1 MLFGGAGM
9 YGCLC
14 RFTEARPGLQVN
26 EIREGRCQTYGRQA
40 LIPSRL
46 WRKLAASPMEP
57 LMFTRIGLVPI
68 ACAALGAALAAGCG
82 GKSGPE
88 PAEPGQP
95 RPGPG
100 AVGPDT
106 QAPAGSSLQAAP
118 LRLDDAVRPLRYA
131 AELHLDP
138 RADTFDGQIAI
149 DIEVAEDRARIWL
162 NAAEI
167 DVTSAS
173 LVRGSDTWKV
183 DVVRSQAPDV
193 IYLELGRTLAPGP
206 ASLRLAYRG
215 RLSAKESSGAFKQKD
230 REDWYIYT
238 QFEPLGARRAF
249 PCFDEPRF
257 KVPWELTIHAPQ
269 DLVVVSNMPVAG
281 ETAGP
286 RPGTRSHRFAPTPPL
301 PSYLIAFAVG
311 AFETVDLGPIGRGK
325 VPARIVMPRGHT
337 GEARYAAEVTP
348 RLLALLEDYVDAP
361 YPYAKLDSIAVPYF
375 GGAME
380 NPGLITYGQSR
391 ILAPPAQETLQ
402 FRRDYAGLALHE
414 LAHMWFGNLVT
425 MAWWD
430 DLWLN
435 ESFATWMAARLLTKL
450 EPAWEAEALA
460 VRRTD
465 QAILLDSLTSA
476 RRIREPIESSN
487 DIFSAFDDITYR
499 KGSAVLT
506 MFERWLGPERFR
518 AGVHAYLRAHAHG
531 TATGEDF
538 VAALVGASQ
547 PEAGAAMRTFLDQTG
562 VPVISADLVCEPGE
576 PPMVELAQEWFL
588 PAGSAGSSTDR
599 TWSVPVCV
607 KHGSG
612 PGNVREQC
620 MLLTEEADTMV
631 LEGPRRCP
639 AWLLANAGASGYYRA
654 VYDVEMQ
661 GRLLGAAR
669 RQLSMAERVKLASDI
684 QGMIR
689 AGNLEL
695 GEALALVPAL
705 LADPSDQVAL
715 AAVELVAG
723 MRAHLVP
730 AALTESYRR
739 FVRDTFGARAR
750 KLGWQTGKNDSL
762 ATRTLRAELLGLVA
776 IEGGEPALVEQAR
789 RMADTWLEQHSGAQA
804 TTQATVD
811 PEILETVLAAA
822 SVHGDA
828 DFHARL
834 ESALRATDE
843 RHQRKAILNG
853 LAHAREPARV
863 RASLALIATGVVDL
877 RESAVLVTVPLKVPE
892 IRDVVDQVIRDNYD
906 AIVARVPRE
915 ALSRLIEASAA
926 HCDQG
931 HLDQLDAFFGPRA
944 AAIEG
949 GPRALA
955 ETREHIQLCMA
966 ARSLQQPSVEA
977 FLKKR

>member
-1 MLFGGAGM
+1 ME
-9 YGCLC
+9 
-14 RFTEARPGLQVN
+14 RF
-26 EIREGRCQTYGRQA
+26 
-40 LIPSRL
+40 
-46 WRKLAASPMEP
+46 
-57 LMFTRIGLVPI
+57 MFKRIGLV
-68 ACAALGAALAAGCG
+68 AMVCAGLGAGCG
-82 GKSGPE
+82 GPRGPE
-88 PAEPGQP
+88 PAGPGQP
-95 RPGPG
+95 GSGAG
-100 AVGPDT
+100 AVEPDR
-106 QAPAGSSLQAAP
+106 QAPAGSTLQAAP

-138 RADTFDGQIAI
+138 RADTFDGQITI

-162 NAAEI
+162 NAAEM

-173 LVRGSDTWKV
+173 LVSGRDTWKV
-183 DVVRSQAPDV
+183 EVVRSQAPDV
-193 IYLELGRTLAPGP
+193 IFLELGRTLAPGP
-206 ASLRLAYRG
+206 ARLRLAYRG
-215 RLSAKESSGAFKQKD
+215 KLSTVESTGAFRQKD

-269 DLVVVSNMPVAG
+269 DLVALSNMPVAE

-286 RPGTRSHRFAPTPPL
+286 RPGTRSHRFASTPPL
-301 PSYLIAFAVG
+301 PSYLLAFAVG
-311 AFETVDLGPIGRGK
+311 AFESVDLGPIGRGK
-325 VPARIVMPRGHT
+325 VPARIVMPRGHRD
-337 GEARYAAEVTP
+337 EARYAAEVTP
-348 RLLALLEDYVDAP
+348 RLLTLLEDYFDSP
-361 YPYAKLDSIAVPYF
+361 YPYPKLDHIAVPQF

-380 NPGLITYGQSR
+380 NPGLITYGHSR
-391 ILAPPAQETLQ
+391 MLAPPAQETLQ
-402 FRRDYAGLALHE
+402 FRRGYAGLALHE
-414 LAHMWFGNLVT
+414 LAHQWFGNLVT
-425 MAWWD
+425 MGWWD

-435 ESFATWMAARLLTKL
+435 ESFATWMAARLLDKV
-450 EPAWEAEALA
+450 EPAWESEAMT
-460 VRRTD
+460 VRRTEE
-465 QAILLDSLTSA
+465 AILLDSLISA
-476 RRIREPIESSN
+476 RRIRQPIESSN

-518 AGVHAYLRAHAHG
+518 TGVQAYLRAHEHG

-538 VAALVGASQ
+538 IAALASATR

-588 PAGSAGSSTDR
+588 PAGSSGSSTDR

-612 PGNVREQC
+612 PGNAREQC
-620 MLLTEEADTMV
+620 MLLTEAADTMV

-639 AWLLANAGASGYYRA
+639 TWLLANAGARGYYRS

-661 GRLLGAAR
+661 ARLLGPAR
-669 RQLSMAERVKLASDI
+669 RHLSVAERVKLASDL

-695 GEALALVPAL
+695 GEALGLVPAL
-705 LADPSDQVAL
+705 LADPSDHVAL
-715 AAVELVAG
+715 AAVDLVAG

-730 AALTESYRR
+730 AALTENYRR

-762 ATRTLRAELLGLVA
+762 ATRTLRADLLGLVA

-789 RMADTWLEQHSGAQA
+789 RLADAWLEQRSG
-804 TTQATVD
+804 TQVTVD
-811 PEILETVLAAA
+811 PEMLETVLAAA
-822 SVHGDA
+822 SAHGGA

-834 ESALRATDE
+834 ESTLRATDE
-843 RHQRKAILNG
+843 RHQRGALLNA
-853 LAHAREPARV
+853 LAHARDPARV
-863 RASLALIATGVVDL
+863 RANLALIVTGVVDP
-877 RESAVLVTVPLKVPE
+877 RESMVLVTVPMEAPE
-892 IRDVVDQVIRDNYD
+892 TRDVVDQVIRDNYD
-906 AIVARVPRE
+906 ALADRVPRQL
-915 ALSRLIEASAA
+915 LSRMIKVWTA

-944 AAIEG
+944 AELPG

-955 ETREHIQLCMA
+955 ETREHIQLCIA
-966 ARSLQQPSVEA
+966 AKSLQQPSVEA

>member
-1 MLFGGAGM
+1 ME
-9 YGCLC
+9 
-14 RFTEARPGLQVN
+14 RF
-26 EIREGRCQTYGRQA
+26 
-40 LIPSRL
+40 
-46 WRKLAASPMEP
+46 
-57 LMFTRIGLVPI
+57 MFKRIGLV
-68 ACAALGAALAAGCG
+68 AMVCAGLGAGCG
-82 GKSGPE
+82 GSAGRE
-88 PAEPGQP
+88 PAGPGQP
-95 RPGPG
+95 GSG
-100 AVGPDT
+100 TGGVEPDRE
-106 QAPAGSSLQAAP
+106 APAGSTLQAAP
-118 LRLDDAVRPLRYA
+118 LRLDDAVKPLRYA
-131 AELHLDP
+131 VTLDLDP
-138 RADTFDGQIAI
+138 RADTFDGEVVI
-149 DIEVAEDRARIWL
+149 DIEVTEDRARLWL
-162 NAAEI
+162 NAAEM

-183 DVVRSQAPDV
+183 HVVRSQAPDV
-193 IYLELGRTLAPGP
+193 IFLELGRTLAPGP

-215 RLSAKESSGAFKQKD
+215 KLSTRESSGAFKQKD
-230 REDWYIYT
+230 REDWYVYT

-257 KVPWELTIHAPQ
+257 KVPWELTIHAPA

-286 RPGTRSHRFAPTPPL
+286 RPGTRSHRFPPTPPL
-301 PSYLIAFAVG
+301 PSYLVAFAVG
-311 AFETVDLGPIGRGK
+311 AFESVDLGPIGRGK
-325 VPARIVMPRGHT
+325 VPARILMPRGHRD
-337 GEARYAAEVTP
+337 EARYAAEVTP
-348 RLLALLEDYVDAP
+348 RLVTLLEDYLDSP
-361 YPYAKLDSIAVPYF
+361 YPYAKLDHIAVPHF
-375 GGAME
+375 GAGAME
-380 NPGLITYGQSR
+380 NPGLITYSHSR
-391 ILAPPAQETLQ
+391 MLAPLAEETLQ
-402 FRRDYAGLALHE
+402 FRRGYAGLALHE
-414 LAHMWFGNLVT
+414 LAHQWFGNLVT

-435 ESFATWMAARLLTKL
+435 ESFATWMAARLLDKL
-450 EPAWEAEALA
+450 EPAWESAAMN
-460 VRRTD
+460 VRRTEE
-465 QAILLDSLTSA
+465 AILLDSLIAA

-499 KGSAVLT
+499 KGSAVLS

-518 AGVHAYLRAHAHG
+518 AGVQAYLRAHAHG

-538 VAALVGASQ
+538 ITAL
-547 PEAGAAMRTFLDQTG
+547 AGATRPEVGPAMRRFLDQTG

-607 KHGSG
+607 KHGNAQ
-612 PGNVREQC
+612 GNVREQC

-639 AWLLANAGASGYYRA
+639 TWLLANAGASGYYRA

-661 GRLLGAAR
+661 GRLLGPAR
-669 RQLSMAERVKLASDI
+669 RHLSVAERVKLASDL

-689 AGNLEL
+689 AGNLEM
-695 GEALALVPAL
+695 GEALGRVPAL
-705 LADPSDQVAL
+705 LADPSDHVAL

-730 AALTESYRR
+730 AALTENYRR

-776 IEGGEPALVEQAR
+776 IEGGEPALVEPAR
-789 RMADTWLEQHSGAQA
+789 RMADAWLEQRSG
-804 TTQATVD
+804 VD
-811 PEILETVLAAA
+811 PEVVETVLAAA

-843 RHQRKAILNG
+843 RHQRSVILNA
-853 LAHAREPARV
+853 LAHARDPARV
-863 RASLALIATGVVDL
+863 RANLALIATGVVDL
-877 RESAVLVTVPLKVPE
+877 RESTVLITVPMETPE
-892 IRDVVDQVIRDNYD
+892 VRDVVDQVIRDGYD
-906 AIVARVPRE
+906 AIAARVPRQS
-915 ALSRLIEASAA
+915 LHRVIRVAA
-926 HCDQG
+926 GHCDKE
-931 HLDQLDAFFGPRA
+931 HLEQLDAFFGPRA
-944 AAIEG
+944 ADMPG

-955 ETREHIQLCMA
+955 ETREHIQLCIA
-966 ARSLQQPSVEA
+966 ARNLQQPSVEA

>member
-1 MLFGGAGM
+1 MLE
-9 YGCLC
+9 
-14 RFTEARPGLQVN
+14 RF
-26 EIREGRCQTYGRQA
+26 
-40 LIPSRL
+40 
-46 WRKLAASPMEP
+46 
-57 LMFTRIGLVPI
+57 MFTRIGLVAI
-68 ACAALGAALAAGCG
+68 ACAALAAGCG
-82 GKSGPE
+82 GRPGPE
-88 PAEPGQP
+88 AADPGP
-95 RPGPG
+95 PSGPG
-100 AVGPDT
+100 AVGPDRE
-106 QAPAGSSLQAAP
+106 APAGSSLQAAP

-131 AELHLDP
+131 AELDLDP
-138 RADTFDGQIAI
+138 RADTFDGKITI

-162 NAAEI
+162 NAAEM

-173 LVRGSDTWKV
+173 LVRGSDFWKI

-215 RLSAKESSGAFKQKD
+215 RLSAQESDGAFKQKD

-281 ETAGP
+281 EAAGP
-286 RPGTRSHRFAPTPPL
+286 RPGTRSHRFQATPPL
-301 PSYLIAFAVG
+301 PSYLVAFAVG
-311 AFETVDLGPIGRGK
+311 AFEIVDLGRLGRGK
-325 VPARIVMPRGHT
+325 VPARIVIPRGHRD
-337 GEARYAAEVTP
+337 EARYAAEITP
-348 RLLALLEDYVDAP
+348 RLLTLLEDYLDLP
-361 YPYAKLDSIAVPYF
+361 YPYAKLDSIAVPHF
-375 GGAME
+375 GVGGME
-380 NPGLITYGQSR
+380 NPGLITYSHSR
-391 ILAPPAQETLQ
+391 LLAPPAQETVQ
-402 FRRDYAGLALHE
+402 FRRSYAGLALHE
-414 LAHMWFGNLVT
+414 LAHMWFGDLVT

-435 ESFATWMAARLLTKL
+435 ESFATWMASRLVTTV
-450 EPAWEAEALA
+450 EPAWEAESLA
-460 VRRTD
+460 VQRTEE
-465 QAILLDSLTSA
+465 AIALDSLISA
-476 RRIREPIESSN
+476 RRIREPIASSN

-518 AGVHAYLRAHAHG
+518 AGVQAYLRAHAHG

-538 VAALVGASQ
+538 VSALVGASQ

-576 PPMVELAQEWFL
+576 PPAVELAQEWFL
-588 PAGSAGSSTDR
+588 PAGSTGSSTDR
-599 TWSVPVCV
+599 TWSVPVCI
-607 KHGSG
+607 KHGHSRG
-612 PGNVREQC
+612 PAGVREQC

-631 LEGPRRCP
+631 LTGTRRCP
-639 AWLLANAGASGYYRA
+639 DWLLANAGASGYYRA
-654 VYDVEMQ
+654 VYDMEMQ
-661 GRLLGAAR
+661 ARLFGPAR
-669 RQLSMAERVKLASDI
+669 RHLSVAERVKLASDI

-705 LADPSDQVAL
+705 LADPSDHVAL
-715 AAVELVAG
+715 SAVDLVAG

-730 AALTESYRR
+730 AAQTENYRR
-739 FVRDTFGARAR
+739 FVRDAFGPRAR
-750 KLGWQTGKNDSL
+750 KLGWQTGKSDSL
-762 ATRTLRAELLGLVA
+762 ATRTLRAALLGLIT

-789 RMADTWLEQHSGAQA
+789 RMADTWIEQRSGIDAE
-804 TTQATVD
+804 V
-811 PEILETVLAAA
+811 LETVLAAA
-822 SVHGDA
+822 SAHGDA
-828 DFHARL
+828 AFHARL

-843 RHQRKAILNG
+843 RHQRRAILNA
-853 LAHAREPARV
+853 LAHARDPARV
-863 RASLALIATGVVDL
+863 RANLALIVTGVVDV
-877 RESAVLVTVPLKVPE
+877 RESHILVSVPLEAPE
-892 IRDVVDQVIRDNYD
+892 TRDVVEQCIREYYD
-906 AIVARVPRE
+906 AIAARVPRE
-915 ALSRLIEASAA
+915 ALSRLIEAGAA
-926 HCDQG
+926 HCDQA

-944 AAIEG
+944 AGIPG

-966 ARSLQQPSVEA
+966 ARNLQQPSVEA

>member
-1 MLFGGAGM
+1 
-9 YGCLC
+9 
-14 RFTEARPGLQVN
+14 
-26 EIREGRCQTYGRQA
+26 
-40 LIPSRL
+40 
-46 WRKLAASPMEP
+46 
-57 LMFTRIGLVPI
+57 MFTRIGLVAM
-68 ACAALGAALAAGCG
+68 ACAALGAAVAAGCG
-82 GKSGPE
+82 GKSGSG
-88 PAEPGQP
+88 PAGPGQP
-95 RPGPG
+95 GSGPD
-100 AVGPDT
+100 AVGPDRD
-106 QAPAGSSLQAAP
+106 APAGSSLQAAP

-138 RADTFDGQIAI
+138 RADTFDGQITI

-162 NAAEI
+162 NAADI

-173 LVRGSDTWKV
+173 LIRDSDTWKV

-206 ASLRLAYRG
+206 ARLRLAYRG
-215 RLSAKESSGAFKQKD
+215 QLSTRDSSGAFKQKD
-230 REDWYIYT
+230 RDDWYVYT

-269 DLVVVSNMPVAG
+269 DLVALSNMPVA
-281 ETAGP
+281 EEAAGP
-286 RPGTRSHRFAPTPPL
+286 RPGTRSHRVAPTPPL
-301 PSYLIAFAVG
+301 PSYLVAFAVG
-311 AFETVDLGPIGRGK
+311 AFETVDLGQIGRGK
-325 VPARIVMPRGHT
+325 VPARIVVPRGHRD
-337 GEARYAAEVTP
+337 EARYAAEVTP
-348 RLLALLEDYVDAP
+348 RLLTLLEDYFDAP
-361 YPYAKLDSIAVPYF
+361 YPYAKLDNIAVPHF
-375 GGAME
+375 GAGAME
-380 NPGLITYGQSR
+380 NPGLITYSHSR
-391 ILAPPAQETLQ
+391 LLAPPALETVQ
-402 FRRDYAGLALHE
+402 FRRDYAGLTLHE

-435 ESFATWMAARLLTKL
+435 ESFATWMASKLTATF

-460 VRRTD
+460 VGRTEE
-465 QAILLDSLTSA
+465 AILVDSLVSA

-487 DIFSAFDDITYR
+487 DIFSAFDHITYR

-538 VAALVGASQ
+538 VTALVGASQ

-588 PAGSAGSSTDR
+588 PAGSGGTSTDR
-599 TWSVPVCV
+599 TWSVPVCI
-607 KHGSG
+607 KHGRSSG
-612 PGNVREQC
+612 PAGVRQQC
-620 MLLTEEADTMV
+620 MLLTEAADTMV
-631 LEGPRRCP
+631 LQGPRRCP
-639 AWLLANAGASGYYRA
+639 DWLLANAGASGYYRA

-661 GRLLGAAR
+661 ARLLGPAR
-669 RQLSMAERVKLASDI
+669 RHLSVAERVKLASDI

-695 GEALALVPAL
+695 GEALGLVPAL
-705 LADPSDQVAL
+705 LADPSDHVAL
-715 AAVELVAG
+715 AAVRLVAG

-730 AALTESYRR
+730 AALAENHRR
-739 FVRDTFGARAR
+739 FVRDTFGPRAR
-750 KLGWQTGKNDSL
+750 KLGWQTGKSDSL
-762 ATRTLRAELLGLVA
+762 ATRTLRAELLGLVT
-776 IEGGEPALVEQAR
+776 IQGGEPALVEQAR
-789 RMADTWLEQHSGAQA
+789 RMADTWLEQRSGI
-804 TTQATVD
+804 D
-811 PEILETVLAAA
+811 PEVLETVLAAA
-822 SVHGDA
+822 SAHGDA

-834 ESALRATDE
+834 EQALRATDE
-843 RHQRKAILNG
+843 RHQRRALLSG
-853 LAHAREPARV
+853 LAHARDPARV
-863 RASLALIATGVVDL
+863 RANVALIATGVVDL
-877 RESAVLVTVPLKVPE
+877 RESPILVSLPLEAPE
-892 IRDVVDQVIRDNYD
+892 TRDVADQLLREQYE
-906 AIVARVPRE
+906 AIAARVPRE
-915 ALSRLIEASAA
+915 SLSRLIQARAW
-926 HCDQG
+926 HCDQA

-944 AAIEG
+944 AAIPG

-955 ETREHIQLCMA
+955 ETREQIQLCMA